1 MISFVAFLAVLAIVL
16 IVAGKYA
23 GKTIINAVR
32 IGAFILAMISL
43 IKNWDATYE
52 ALEAFFNKAIPFLF
66 ESISQF
72 LSWAISNSIEI
83 SDKALK
89 NFIR

>member
-1 MISFVAFLAVLAIVL
+1 MISFVAFLAVLAIAL

-32 IGAFILAMISL
+32 IGAFILAIISL
-43 IKNWDATYE
+43 IKNWDMTYE
-52 ALEAFFNKAIPFLF
+52 TLEAFFNKAVPLIFDNV
-66 ESISQF
+66 SQF
-72 LSWAISNSIEI
+72 LSWVISNSREV

-89 NFIR
+89 KLIQ

>member
-16 IVAGKYA
+16 IIVGKYA

-32 IGAFILAMISL
+32 IGAFILAIISL
-43 IKNWDATYE
+43 IKNWDTTYE